1 METHGPAHLVKYKPK
16 TMRWIFTLTVILF
29 YIIGNAQS
37 PERIISG
44 RLTDSDGNPLPGVN
58 ILLKGTPV
66 GTVTDAD
73 GYYSIQAPIG
83 STLVFAFIGMQTKE
97 MVVTEDNFKPDL
109 TGRKEKKEK
118 TLAVKSPSSFTPA
131 FVWRDSTEVEGEDV
145 AILDSNSPTYI
156 NDYFRAASISK
167 IKRVKR
173 PQIFYNGKKTRGG
186 LYRIKTNPYPKR
198 TGFALQFA
206 TSFGFE
212 ERTKLPALQKE
223 YSQGRSEDGALQW
236 RGPDSGE
243 SFSWGPSIR
252 SLSYDGSPYPYDKN
266 GKLIPQQPG
275 AQHALPYLDNFFK
288 RGFQSEHNLIFLIP
302 TPRYSSVQFEGGR
315 KLRNGVV
322 PGSRSEKNRFSLQL
336 KNFKINNDLTLEG
349 FFSYNDMIGKLLNR
363 GSNLS
368 TIIGSY
374 YLTPPSFDNRNGI
387 EENSTID
394 KNAYAL
400 SDHSPRSFTPG
411 VFDNPYGLLNEM
423 PDNEN
428 YSRLISGTSIDYKN
442 HLISF
447 KVDIGYDRQWN
458 NTMSG
463 LAPYS
468 SGALRGRRTSRDEES
483 SRLNFLFSPSY
494 RFYIYPGD
502 VDANI
507 VYQVSKDDR
516 RLLRQDGFGFD
527 VNSWNAQS
535 RPDSLHILKNTLT
548 RTNHEIVFNL
558 RYRVE
563 WMNVFLSNR
572 MYYSSTLS
580 SEDYTNF
587 FPSVSV
593 KLRLDELIDSYFINQ
608 LDIYGLI
615 SRTLREA
622 PLIYSDWSHASTKFQ
637 AEDYN
642 KFFEGTELIFQKS
655 ILPELERKFEA
666 GMALASRE
674 ISMNFRAFN
683 NLTDNLIVPVWK
695 ETNFSLANSA
705 TVKNYGTAVSVQ
717 YRHYFRPV
725 QVVATL
731 NWSKY
736 NTKATEVFVSENYLP
751 LAGFNSIATVIA
763 KDEPVGAIYGTR
775 FTRNEQNQI
784 VVGEDGFPLVDPAMV
799 KIGNPIPDYNLALD
813 LTFRVKNLSAAFV
826 FDYKKGGDIWN
837 GTQAAL
843 DYFGRSDKTA
853 RERLKTNFVFDGV
866 KIDDQPNETPVDFY
880 DASKPI
886 SENRWVRY
894 GFAGVGE
901 EYIEDATW
909 LRLNEASIAY
919 VFNLSRKIKQ
929 LQLSL
934 SCRNLFLLTPYSGV
948 DPSSTLFNYSN
959 GSGLDLFNAPS
970 TRSYQAK
977 IMLKI

>member
-1 METHGPAHLVKYKPK
+1 
-16 TMRWIFTLTVILF
+16 MRWIFTLTVILF
-29 YIIGNAQS
+29 YIMGNAQ
-37 PERIISG
+37 PPARLISG
-44 RLTDSDGNPLPGVN
+44 RLTDSEGNPLPGVN
-58 ILLKGTPV
+58 ILVKGTTN

-109 TGRKEKKEK
+109 KTKKDRKEK
-118 TLAVKSPSSFTPA
+118 TPSLKLRPPLTPA
-131 FVWRDSTEVEGEDV
+131 FVWKDSIEIEGEGI
-145 AILDSNSPTYI
+145 AILDNNSPTYI
-156 NDYFRAASISK
+156 NDYFGTSSISK
-167 IKRVKR
+167 IKRVKG
-173 PQIFYNGKKTRGG
+173 PQNFYGKKTRGG

-198 TGFALQFA
+198 TGFALQYA

-212 ERTKLPALQKE
+212 ERTNLPTRQKE

-252 SLSYDGSPYPYDKN
+252 SLSYDGNPYPYDKN
-266 GKLIPQQPG
+266 GKLIPVQPG
-275 AQHALPYLDNFFK
+275 ARHALPYVDNFFK
-288 RGFQSEHNLIFLIP
+288 RGFQGEHNLILLIP
-302 TPRYSSVQFEGGR
+302 APRYSTLQFEGGR
-315 KLRNGVV
+315 KIRDGVV
-322 PGSRSEKNRFSLQL
+322 PGSRFEKNNISLQL
-336 KNFKINNDLTLEG
+336 KNFKVRDDLSLDG
-349 FFSYNDMIGKLLNR
+349 FLSYNDMDGKLLSR

-374 YLTPPSFDNRNGI
+374 YLTPASFDNRNGI
-387 EENSTID
+387 KENSAID
-394 KNAYAL
+394 KNAYTL
-400 SDHSPRSFTPG
+400 PDYSPRSFTPG

-423 PDNEN
+423 PDKEN
-428 YSRLISGTSIDYKN
+428 YKRLIAGTSIDYRN
-442 HLISF
+442 YDRISF
-447 KVDIGYDRQWN
+447 KVNIGYDRQWN
-458 NTMSG
+458 NTVFG

-468 SGALRGRRTSRDEES
+468 SGALGGRRTNRDEGS
-483 SRLNFLFSPSY
+483 SKLNFLFSPSY

-502 VDANI
+502 VEANI

-516 RLLRQDGFGFD
+516 SLLRQDGFGFD
-527 VNSWNAQS
+527 ANSWRTQAK
-535 RPDSLHILKNTLT
+535 PDSLHLLKNVLG
-548 RTNHEIVFNL
+548 RTNHEMVFNL
-558 RYRVE
+558 RYRLE
-563 WMNVFLSNR
+563 WMHVFLSNR

-580 SEDYTNF
+580 SENYTNF
-587 FPSVSV
+587 FPSASV
-593 KLRLDELIDSYFINQ
+593 KLRLDEFIDSYYINQ

-622 PLIYSDWSHASTKFQ
+622 PLIYSDWSHASTKLQ
-637 AEDYN
+637 AQDYN
-642 KFFEGTELIFQKS
+642 KFFEGTELVFQKS
-655 ILPELERKFEA
+655 ILPETERKFEA
-666 GMALASRE
+666 GMAVASRD
-674 ISMNFRAFN
+674 ISMNFRVFN

-695 ETNFSLANSA
+695 ETNFSMENSA
-705 TVKNYGTAVSVQ
+705 TVKNYGTAVSIQ
-717 YRHYFRPV
+717 YRRYFRPV
-725 QVVATL
+725 QVVATV

-736 NTKATEVFVSENYLP
+736 NTMATEVFASENYLP
-751 LAGFNSIATVIA
+751 LAGFNSIVTVIA

-784 VVGEDGFPLVDPAMV
+784 VVGEDGFPLVDPGIV

-813 LTFRVKNLSAAFV
+813 LTFRVKGLSATFV
-826 FDYKKGGDIWN
+826 LDFKKGGDVWN

-853 RERLKTNFVFDGV
+853 RERLTTNFVFDGV
-866 KIDDQPNETPVDFY
+866 KIDGQPNATPVTFY

-929 LQLSL
+929 LQISL
-934 SCRNLFLLTPYSGV
+934 SGRNLFLLTPYSGV